1 MYFVYF
7 TAQRQPKRC
16 LFLQSQTIEKLNDC
30 LGPHRMIKLNE
41 EGEPQEEIIEIH
53 HNLILVIGHFT

>member
-1 MYFVYF
+1 MY

-16 LFLQSQTIEKLNDC
+16 LLLQSQTIEKLNDC

-41 EGEPQEEIIEIH
+41 EGEPQYR
-53 HNLILVIGHFT
+53 VIDMHLNSLL

>member
-1 MYFVYF
+1 MY

-16 LFLQSQTIEKLNDC
+16 LLLQSQTIEKLNDC

-41 EGEPQEEIIEIH
+41 EGEPQYRIVDIH
-53 HNLILVIGHFT
+53 HT